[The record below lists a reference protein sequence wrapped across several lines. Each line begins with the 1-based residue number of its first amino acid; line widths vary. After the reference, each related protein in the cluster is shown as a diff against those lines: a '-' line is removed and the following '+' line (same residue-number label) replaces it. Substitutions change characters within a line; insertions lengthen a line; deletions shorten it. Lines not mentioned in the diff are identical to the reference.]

1 MKNIIKIL
9 IVFIFS
15 LNTLNAQEILSSKT
29 YINTCYNEQQ
39 CFSLN
44 SASFIFYNNDNHEL
58 SFSIDF
64 SKFKTGNDTIDSWLD
79 DLDDTKLT
87 FKGELIYDNLLVLTN
102 HNSKAVVVNGL
113 MTFNGVS
120 HSHKIEV
127 TIFEVSREGVLFQ
140 NNQQDYNDRINVNL
154 GFSFM
159 PKEFKI
165 DKKPHHLKKK
175 ITVGIY
181 RGYVNKYNSRADIY
195 FKN

>member
-9 IVFIFS
+9 IVFVFS